1 MGRSR
6 SSIGTFQDLELRLGL
21 SPLYKGQSS
30 AASFTRGCPEFILI
44 EDDDDDVQMYPPS
57 SGEAI
62 RFDQYTSSLAPTIRE
77 DDLELR
83 LGVGAS
89 NFYPVSS
96 NGWNDT
102 SEDGYKD
109 PNAWKSGKIHELFLD
124 HRGRPLEISASSS
137 QYMSNIIEVKLRCAI
152 CMDTMKEETTT
163 TCGHVFC
170 KACIISAIRVQKR
183 CPTCREK
190 LSQSNIHRIYLPG
203 STS

>member
-109 PNAWKSGKIHELFLD
+109 PNAWKSGK
-124 HRGRPLEISASSS
+124 ASSS

>member
-1 MGRSR
+1 MIMGRSR

-30 AASFTRGCPEFILI
+30 AASCTRGCPEFILI

-57 SGEAI
+57 SGEEI
-62 RFDQYTSSLAPTIRE
+62 RLDQYTSSLAPTIRE

-89 NFYPVSS
+89 NFYLQSS

-102 SEDGYKD
+102 LEDGYKD
-109 PNAWKSGKIHELFLD
+109 PNAWKSGK
-124 HRGRPLEISASSS
+124 ASSS

-152 CMDTMKEETTT
+152 CMDTMKEESTTI
-163 TCGHVFC
+163 CGHVFC

>member
-1 MGRSR
+1 MIMGRSR

-30 AASFTRGCPEFILI
+30 AASCTRGCPEFILI

-62 RFDQYTSSLAPTIRE
+62 RLDQYTSSLAPTIRE

-89 NFYPVSS
+89 NFYPQSS

-102 SEDGYKD
+102 LEDGYKD
-109 PNAWKSGKIHELFLD
+109 PNAWKSGK
-124 HRGRPLEISASSS
+124 ASSS

-163 TCGHVFC
+163 ICGHVFC

-190 LSQSNIHRIYLPG
+190 LSLSNIHRIYLPG